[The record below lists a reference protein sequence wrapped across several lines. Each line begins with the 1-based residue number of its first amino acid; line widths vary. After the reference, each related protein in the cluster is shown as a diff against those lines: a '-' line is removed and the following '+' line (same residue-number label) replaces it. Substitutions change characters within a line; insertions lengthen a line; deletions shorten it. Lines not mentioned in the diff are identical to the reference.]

1 MSDVTDGGKR
11 PEPSNTPDRH
21 LEDEVLP
28 RLSEE
33 RHQNLTYLQRDPEK
47 LDTPGLFDQEDAAEP
62 NGRAV
67 SRASSARSRPRVVI
81 PRSKQR
87 GLLARFTVIPE
98 LEDPYTYTNR
108 TKWCITAVVAV
119 AGGVG
124 PLGSGIF
131 YRTCTPSNLQ
141 THDSNIM
148 QLLWTRWRK
157 SSTRSRSP

>member
-11 PEPSNTPDRH
+11 PEPPNTPDRRH

-28 RLSEE
+28 RLSED
-33 RHQNLTYLQRDPEK
+33 RHQNSTDLQRDPEK
-47 LDTPGLFDQEDAAEP
+47 LVTPGLFDREDAEEP

-131 YRTCTPSNLQ
+131 YRTCTPTCLETRDFN
-141 THDSNIM
+141 NV

-157 SSTRSRSP
+157 SSTRSP